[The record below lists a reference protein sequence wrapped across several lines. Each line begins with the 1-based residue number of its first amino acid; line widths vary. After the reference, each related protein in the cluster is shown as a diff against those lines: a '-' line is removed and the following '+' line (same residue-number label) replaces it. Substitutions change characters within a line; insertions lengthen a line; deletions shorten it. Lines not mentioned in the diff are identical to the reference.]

1 MPIGLGWGRRKQW
14 MGDVHGRNEGFRRIG
29 VFWSDNFY
37 TELLA
42 LLEEKRMK
50 VSAYMRESSA
60 DTTKAPS
67 IHEQGGA
74 FALWVQENKYEE
86 IKRYEDNGF
95 SGGDWKRP
103 SWNKL
108 VKEARGHWFSALWVW
123 SQDRIA
129 RDTEQFLWFYR
140 NLKESGVK
148 LYSHTEG
155 WIDMETLGG
164 RVQHTAIAMAS
175 EIFRITTSDKVKKK
189 YEQKAKEAAKKGI
202 THFWGRNKKSLPVH
216 QIQSWRKEGKGYRA
230 ISKLLS
236 SQGIQVSHITVRG
249 ALRNTPPAIQTENQH
264 KKRGVKNYPIS

>member
-1 MPIGLGWGRRKQW
+1 MPKAKVFVLSVLAVLASIPIHELIHVADLTFRNDGGEIYEVCLLGWDGEEGRSGWVTYMAGMKAS
-14 MGDVHGRNEGFRRIG
+14 RIG

-108 VKEARGHWFSALWVW
+108 VK
-123 SQDRIA
+123 
-129 RDTEQFLWFYR
+129 
-140 NLKESGVK
+140 
-148 LYSHTEG
+148 
-155 WIDMETLGG
+155 
-164 RVQHTAIAMAS
+164 
-175 EIFRITTSDKVKKK
+175 
-189 YEQKAKEAAKKGI
+189 
-202 THFWGRNKKSLPVH
+202 
-216 QIQSWRKEGKGYRA
+216 
-230 ISKLLS
+230 
-236 SQGIQVSHITVRG
+236 
-249 ALRNTPPAIQTENQH
+249 
-264 KKRGVKNYPIS
+264 